1 MTSNFRWFWS
11 TPLISNKSDG
21 QYQAP
26 CVLKC
31 DAIAHKSEMWIKRNT
46 NKPFPKFHCNPVGS
60 RSGKYMGRNMKISQN
75 KSKTSVSP
83 NFIVRATPPP
93 TLSLFLDTLWWTLV
107 NKSCSTSIL
116 LYVGGLINRFP
127 PFWCPTSHSIL
138 PLLFLHHGGRG
149 CGSRLSICQL
159 NIYNKYWDGN
169 AVYVHPEL
177 VS

>member
-1 MTSNFRWFWS
+1 
-11 TPLISNKSDG
+11 
-21 QYQAP
+21 
-26 CVLKC
+26 
-31 DAIAHKSEMWIKRNT
+31 MWIKRNT

-169 AVYVHPEL
+169 AVYFGALAAEMEAQYIP
-177 VS
+177 VSTCNIPYSRQLMDGGHLACWDSI